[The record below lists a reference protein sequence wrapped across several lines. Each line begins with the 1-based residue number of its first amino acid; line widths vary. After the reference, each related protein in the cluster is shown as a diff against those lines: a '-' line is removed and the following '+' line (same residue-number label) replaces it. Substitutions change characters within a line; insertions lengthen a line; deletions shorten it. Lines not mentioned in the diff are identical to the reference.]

1 MAFTRGPCD
10 YLVRQKPRE
19 LSLVFCLLE
28 KGIEGLFVSDS
39 CSWTMSRIDIVVRKG
54 EELRLNAMEELFRAT
69 CRKVCPSDGFS
80 EKSISGQDKMGIRK
94 DQGNAADRVPWGW

>member
-69 CRKVCPSDGFS
+69 CRKVGPSDGFS
-80 EKSISGQDKMGIRK
+80 E
-94 DQGNAADRVPWGW
+94 